1 MRAGQSSRTVDH
13 CEHLVKIVAKPVQI
27 LDGSGTV
34 ADKRTQAAETARLQQ
49 LQPGRR
55 TTMINKIGIIG
66 GGYIGGVLVQEI
78 ARRRLAREVGLS
90 DPAPFVNPG
99 DPPERQEIT
108 KKQSVAKGKCL
119 DIAEGLPTIRSD
131 VKLYGSKDYSAI
143 EGADLIINTAGVPR
157 KARPDG
163 TFPTR
168 EELLTIN
175 LKVTNQVAEGIK
187 QNCPSATIISIANP
201 LDAIVYT
208 LNKRL
213 APPKN
218 KLMGMAGVLD
228 SGRYCY
234 FVAEAANVSVENVN
248 AMVLGGHGDTMVPV
262 RSSCLIAG
270 IPVEKFLDNDT
281 LAGIEARTRKAG
293 GEVVGLL
300 GFGSAFASP
309 AWSALEMA
317 EAIIYDKRKIMPVCA
332 YLEGE
337 YGVDGMFVGV
347 PGIIGKNGV
356 EKVIELDLTAEEKQA
371 FANSAGAVRKTC
383 DEVDEMLKSL

>member
-1 MRAGQSSRTVDH
+1 M
-13 CEHLVKIVAKPVQI
+13 LK
-27 LDGSGTV
+27 
-34 ADKRTQAAETARLQQ
+34 
-49 LQPGRR
+49 
-55 TTMINKIGIIG
+55 KIGLIG

-78 ARRRLAREVGLS
+78 AKRRLAREVGLS
-90 DPAPFVNPG
+90 DPAPIPNPG
-99 DPPERQEIT
+99 DPPERQEVT
-108 KKQSVAKGKCL
+108 KKQSVSIGKCL
-119 DIAEGLPTIRSD
+119 DASEGLPIIDSD
-131 VKLYGSKDYSAI
+131 IKLVGSKDYSALA
-143 EGADLIINTAGVPR
+143 GSDLVINTAGVPR

-163 TFPTR
+163 TFPSR

-175 LKVTNQVAEGIK
+175 LKVTNAVAGGIK
-187 QNCPSATIISIANP
+187 AQCPDATVISIANP

-213 APPKN
+213 SPPKN

-270 IPVEKFLDNDT
+270 IPVAKFLDNEK
-281 LAGIEARTRKAG
+281 LQAIEKRTRKAG

-300 GFGSAFASP
+300 GFGSAFVSP
-309 AWSALEMA
+309 AWAALEMA

-332 YLEGE
+332 KLEGE
-337 YGVDGMFVGV
+337 YGVDGLFVGV

-356 EKVIELDLTAEEKQA
+356 EKVIELDLTAEEKEA
-371 FANSAGAVRKTC
+371 FARSAGAVRKTC
-383 DEVDEMLKSL
+383 DEVDNMLKSL

>member
-1 MRAGQSSRTVDH
+1 M
-13 CEHLVKIVAKPVQI
+13 
-27 LDGSGTV
+27 LD
-34 ADKRTQAAETARLQQ
+34 
-49 LQPGRR
+49 
-55 TTMINKIGIIG
+55 KIGVIG
-66 GGYIGGVLVQEI
+66 GGFIGGVLVQEI

-90 DPAPFVNPG
+90 DPAPFVNPD
-99 DPPERQEIT
+99 DPPEQQET
-108 KKQSVAKGKCL
+108 SRKQSVAKGKCL
-119 DIAEGLPTIRSD
+119 DVAEGLPTIRSD
-131 VKLYGSKDYSAI
+131 VRLVGSKDYSALA
-143 EGADLIINTAGVPR
+143 GADLIINTAGVPR

-163 TFPTR
+163 SFPTR

-175 LKVTNQVAEGIK
+175 LKVTSAVADGIK
-187 QNCPSATIISIANP
+187 EQCPDAIVISVANP

-208 LNKRL
+208 LDQRL
-213 APPKN
+213 NPPKN

-270 IPVEKFLDNDT
+270 IPVTKFLDEET
-281 LAGIEARTRKAG
+281 LLAIETRTRKAG

-317 EAIIYDKRKIMPVCA
+317 EAIAYDKRKIIPVCA
-332 YLEGE
+332 KLEGE
-337 YGVDGMFVGV
+337 YGVEGAFVGV
-347 PGIIGKNGV
+347 PAILGKNGV
-356 EKVIELDLTAEEKQA
+356 EQVIELDLTDSEKEA
-371 FANSAGAVRKTC
+371 FAKSIAAVRKTC
-383 DEVDEMLKSL
+383 GEVDQMLG